1 MLISPGIPRR
11 THGRKGETRGP
22 RCETGVRN
30 GRIAAPEAVRL
41 TGSGA
46 RAAGTAGAGRGNGFE
61 HHDQIAAVATVGI
74 RAAGGLG
81 GRVHVDGDVVD
92 FIKAVGGRRHLL
104 DCQRRAKLHLAGASA
119 GRERNLGVLHFVDAV
134 GHLQRLLQRDL
145 EVRVLGPDA
154 DRQRLGEGLL
164 TIVGGLEFFRAVP
177 GGAIRLGNEDGVVDL
192 GRQGDF
198 LGHVGGI
205 GDANRCHAQPD
216 RENDFIEFHSEPAK
230 G

>member
-1 MLISPGIPRR
+1 MRDR
-11 THGRKGETRGP
+11 
-22 RCETGVRN
+22 VRE
-30 GRIAAPEAVRL
+30 RAHCRAEAVRL
-41 TGSGA
+41 TGSGCQS
-46 RAAGTAGAGRGNGFE
+46 RRNRRCRSRHGFE

-145 EVRVLGPDA
+145 EVEFLVQTRTGSVLEKD
-154 DRQRLGEGLL
+154 
-164 TIVGGLEFFRAVP
+164 
-177 GGAIRLGNEDGVVDL
+177 
-192 GRQGDF
+192 
-198 LGHVGGI
+198 
-205 GDANRCHAQPD
+205 C
-216 RENDFIEFHSEPAK
+216 
-230 G
+230 